1 MMGGAPTDV
10 AALDAVLYAPVEPAH
25 ASFAIHGKAHTPR
38 QRWLVEGLRQAMLA
52 HGHPED
58 AEPNSDTTVVINV
71 VDHDHPRP
79 YRRKASPT
87 FVLAVVEAPA
97 VPDRIVR
104 AAYPYLVR
112 ALSNL
117 CLYAVPEG
125 DTLAAHFVTLEQ
137 GVYRSTVDPTV
148 DETGFFAELYSRVA
162 PLALSRLVIDNRF
175 DPDLEEELW
184 DGDAITR
191 QITEAGRRLDAL
203 DLLPAPFPL
212 QEMLSE
218 KDFRHVLRL
227 YGIGGLSY
235 GNVSARH
242 DAERFWMSASGV
254 DKSDMRTVG
263 EHIQMVKGFD
273 ADQRVIRLSVPPRV
287 KDPRRVSVDAI
298 EHWMI
303 YREHPEV
310 GAILHVHAWMAGI
323 TSTEI
328 NYPCGTIELARSVAS
343 LVREAPEPGRAVVG
357 QKNHGL
363 TITGPSLG
371 EIFDRIGGRIVNQV
385 PMS

>member
-1 MMGGAPTDV
+1 MGGAPTDTV
-10 AALDAVLYAPVEPAH
+10 AVDAVLSAPVEPAH
-25 ASFAIHGKAHTPR
+25 ASFAIHGRPHSPR
-38 QRWLVEGLRQAMLA
+38 QRWLVDGLRRALLA

-58 AEPNSDTTVVINV
+58 AEPHADTTVVINV

-79 YRRKASPT
+79 FRRKASPT

-97 VPDRIVR
+97 VPERIVH

-112 ALSNL
+112 ALANL

-148 DETGFFAELYSRVA
+148 DEDGFFAELYSRVA
-162 PLALSRLVIDNRF
+162 PLALSRLVIDNEF
-175 DPDLEEELW
+175 DPDLPEELW
-184 DGDAITR
+184 NGDETTR
-191 QITEAGRRLDAL
+191 QIGAAGKRLEAL

-218 KDFRHVLRL
+218 RDFRHVMRL

-235 GNVSARH
+235 GNVSSRH
-242 DAERFWMSASGV
+242 DSERFWMSASGV

-263 EHIQMVKGFD
+263 EHIQFVKGFD
-273 ADQRVIRLSVPPRV
+273 PVRRVIRLSVPPHV
-287 KDPRRVSVDAI
+287 KNPRRVSVDAI

-310 GAILHVHAWMAGI
+310 GAILHVHAWMDGI
-323 TSTEI
+323 PSTEI

-343 LVREAPEPGRAVVG
+343 LVRDAPEPGRAVVG

-363 TITGPSLG
+363 TITGASLG
-371 EIFDRIGGRIVNQV
+371 EIFDRIEGRIVTQV